1 MKTIIIIHNVKEA
14 GLAYKPME
22 LNEEIVVPVV
32 MMVEGVHSGNHGSI
46 YHSVDTLTSGV
57 PYWENKPITLNHPQD
72 DKGNFVPVG
81 DVSADAWVIG
91 LVKNARMEDNKLKAD
106 AHFDVQKLIAL
117 SPDVLEDIRN
127 GKTMEVSIGV
137 FAEEKQEDGIWNEE
151 QYKAI
156 ALNHQP
162 DHLAL
167 LPGEIGACS
176 VMDGCGLSVN
186 NEKKGGKTD
195 VKVDLRLLN
204 TNGMFASPIVYAE
217 GLKERVEKV
226 RTSLYARDSE
236 NEMHYLEEV
245 FNDYAIFNQTVRE
258 GNTYKESLYKQ
269 SYTIGTNGEV
279 SWSGSPTKVVREVK
293 YKNINSNREE
303 TNMCEK
309 CKEKAKALV
318 ANVNTHFTDDD
329 LKWLEVMTEDK
340 LDKLIP
346 KVVVTNKT
354 VEVEKE
360 VTTERA
366 LEVLGIN
373 KQQYEKGLEIYN
385 AKRTEVVQKILDN
398 TKDIWTK
405 ETLDEMKLET
415 LEKIEKSIVKEDAT
429 VYIGVGLQSNATDD
443 TVAPLYVPGVE
454 FETKK

>member
-1 MKTIIIIHNVKEA
+1 
-14 GLAYKPME
+14 
-22 LNEEIVVPVV
+22 
-32 MMVEGVHSGNHGSI
+32 
-46 YHSVDTLTSGV
+46 
-57 PYWENKPITLNHPQD
+57 
-72 DKGNFVPVG
+72 
-81 DVSADAWVIG
+81 
-91 LVKNARMEDNKLKAD
+91 
-106 AHFDVQKLIAL
+106 
-117 SPDVLEDIRN
+117 
-127 GKTMEVSIGV
+127 
-137 FAEEKQEDGIWNEE
+137 
-151 QYKAI
+151 
-156 ALNHQP
+156 
-162 DHLAL
+162 
-167 LPGEIGACS
+167 
-176 VMDGCGLSVN
+176 
-186 NEKKGGKTD
+186 
-195 VKVDLRLLN
+195 
-204 TNGMFASPIVYAE
+204 
-217 GLKERVEKV
+217 
-226 RTSLYARDSE
+226 
-236 NEMHYLEEV
+236 
-245 FNDYAIFNQTVRE
+245 
-258 GNTYKESLYKQ
+258 
-269 SYTIGTNGEV
+269 
-279 SWSGSPTKVVREVK
+279 
-293 YKNINSNREE
+293 
-303 TNMCEK
+303 MCEK